1 MGVKRT
7 ASLFHSFRS
16 NAAKQVAR
24 FCCPLYDDT
33 SWHVKQVYTRVL

>member
-7 ASLFHSFRS
+7 TSLFYSFRS

-24 FCCPLYDDT
+24 FLCPLYDDK